1 MFPQLPDDLTLVIV
15 GFLDPQSLGR
25 ICATNRRLRR
35 AACSSAVW
43 QPLVLALG
51 KPASVIETA
60 RAACPPLNKG
70 WRAVYREL
78 LHLEA
83 NDLCWRCAKANAG
96 AREKYEK
103 AKTDVQQEK
112 ARSMR
117 YARLHRASHFER
129 LHRAEMRTASAMIQE
144 AQRMVRQAVAR
155 QQELEAEYR
164 HAEAALLRARRERE
178 RYARPFQF

>member
-1 MFPQLPDDLTLVIV
+1 MFPQLPDELTACII
-15 GFLDPQSLGR
+15 GFLDVQSLGR

-43 QPLVLALG
+43 QPLVLALD

-60 RAACPPLNKG
+60 RAACPPLN
-70 WRAVYREL
+70 REL

-83 NDLCWRCAKANAG
+83 NELCWRCAKANAG
-96 AREKYEK
+96 ARERFEK
-103 AKTDVQQEK
+103 ATTDVQQEK

-129 LHRAEMRTASAMIQE
+129 LHRAEIRTASAMIQE
-144 AQRMVRQAVAR
+144 AQRMARQAVAR

-178 RYARPFQF
+178 RYARPFQV